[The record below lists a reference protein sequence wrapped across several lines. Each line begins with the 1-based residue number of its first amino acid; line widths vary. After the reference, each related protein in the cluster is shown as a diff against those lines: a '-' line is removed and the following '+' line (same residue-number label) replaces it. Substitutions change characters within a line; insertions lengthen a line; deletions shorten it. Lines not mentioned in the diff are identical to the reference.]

1 MPPILFAD
9 NFLAGSLLS
18 LLMPVCLLIAIAVWY
33 VVTVRHVPGDTP
45 TSSAA
50 LPPPDVVAAAA
61 EVVAAAAE
69 TPSEVKPAGPP
80 PGEIR

>member
-18 LLMPVCLLIAIAVWY
+18 LLLPVCLLIAIAFWY
-33 VVTVRHVPGDTP
+33 VHFIRHSPADTSP
-45 TSSAA
+45 ASST
-50 LPPPDVVAAAA
+50 LPPADVVAALPDDA
-61 EVVAAAAE
+61 EPVE
-69 TPSEVKPAGPP
+69 PAGPP